1 MSHRVFT
8 MVLEP
13 VSNFDNLLEE
23 LTNDIIKKE
32 VVLFTGAG
40 LTQKSG
46 GISWFGL
53 IQFLIEKFHYSSLLL
68 KNWENDSKKYQ
79 LIIDDIFKRNDQKEI
94 YESIQ
99 ELLKDA
105 FIEEDMINL
114 MKFPWFTVFT
124 TNYDSATENG
134 LKKEQKKRR
143 VIPVFRGD
151 EYFLPG
157 KNRELCVVYLMGS
170 REVSFNSP
178 GSMIFTTGQR
188 SREDKYRSKIYD
200 QLGSHAANLS
210 FLFIGYSF
218 DDDIFLETIKRVRE
232 QTGKRTKKFYAVF
245 KNEPDEEKRYLL
257 EGEGIE
263 IVVCDLTKFTEILYH
278 KYELLDPENY
288 SKIRLLIGSKP
299 IQIDPSRISDFLDN
313 FKPVDINLLLDPVTA
328 PQFFKGK
335 TESFYPFKEGW
346 HFKRQESEE
355 LKKSILQSTK
365 ESPCNI
371 ICVTG
376 HLGTGRTFIIKSAI
390 YDLITQYNSIAIQI
404 QKYAINPFPDIH
416 QILDF
421 FHEVTKQAT
430 EQKSPKP
437 ERLIFWAEHTP
448 EQNVILKF
456 KNIAELLP
464 FPIHFIFEEVANE
477 KYIEDLAEKFNLF
490 RIELSDNITKG
501 IETDLIKYISETS
514 TLHKFPEKSDELISR
529 IVGQERQ
536 FLPIMYRTIDP
547 TKESI
552 DEIIKKDFFTIQT
565 NEQLRDL
572 IIYCSIASCVDQ
584 EVPITIL
591 VKVARQKFD
600 DPDISYKDIY
610 ELCDKK
616 GYHFI
621 NIIPDSE
628 TGYLFSLYHP
638 IIAQKIVDLVNR
650 KNIDQYLYEIVDS
663 CDISLYTDARFI
675 GNLLITNGVKIVNKA
690 GHYYKIAST
699 TDGLLNAFQKL
710 YNRQPARPI
719 IHHYARLIHLLFPY
733 NENVIEILEKALPE
747 PEEKYQMDEPKE
759 YIYNS
764 LAKIRWELY
773 KDILVKKMRNDPEI
787 CEIFSLIEAAKQQSE
802 TIHPYSLHGRIL
814 MDLFENE
821 SNLEERMKLLTEA
834 LDVYDVAESILK
846 SDDFRGYIK
855 LQELGERLFNATNS
869 IDPHLSLQIADDF
882 AFNGDGTGFYYL
894 SQISYKAGKIPDALQ
909 FIKKAMDCDHF
920 PDSTI
925 ILKMKILIEFDDPP
939 YKTELLG
946 LADMNISEKNETW
959 ESCLFKGA
967 IYTINSAPT
976 GAQRFLRLA
985 WRKAPND
992 KRTKIMVQI
1001 KEKGKPKL
1009 FTGKILHG
1017 ITDKEGYIY
1026 NHNIDGL
1033 PSEIFFDPRSER
1045 NEKGLRSGFTVN
1057 FTIGFN
1063 SLGIVAVDLK
1073 TIN

>member
-1 MSHRVFT
+1 MAP
-8 MVLEP
+8 EKAN
-13 VSNFDNLLEE
+13 NFDSPLEE
-23 LTNDIIKKE
+23 LVNDIIKKE
-32 VVLFTGAG
+32 CVLFTGAG

-46 GISWFGL
+46 GISWYGL
-53 IQFLIEKFHYSSLLL
+53 IKYLIEKFNYSSPIL
-68 KNWENDSKKYQ
+68 KNWENDSKKNQ
-79 LIIDDIFKRNDQKEI
+79 LIIDDIFRKNDQKEV

-105 FIEEDMINL
+105 FVEENLINL
-114 MKFPWFTVFT
+114 MKLPWFTVFT
-124 TNYDSATENG
+124 TNYDSGTENG
-134 LKKEQKKRR
+134 LKTSQITRK

-178 GSMIFTTGQR
+178 GSMILTTGQK
-188 SREDKYRSKIYD
+188 SREDKYRSKLYD

-218 DDDIFLETIKRVRE
+218 SDDIFLETVKRVRE
-232 QTGKRTKKFYAVF
+232 QTGKRTKKFIAIF
-245 KNEPDEEKRYLL
+245 KTEPDEEKRYLL

-263 IVVCDLTKFTEILYH
+263 IIVCDLVKFANKLYH

-288 SKIRLLIGSKP
+288 SKIRLLIGSKI
-299 IQIDPSRISDFLDN
+299 IQIDPSKISDFLDA
-313 FKPVDINLLLDPVTA
+313 FKPVDSNLLLDSVTA
-328 PQFFKGK
+328 LQFFKGK

-355 LKKSILQSTK
+355 LKKNILLCTK

-371 ICVTG
+371 ICITG
-376 HLGTGRTFIIKSAI
+376 NLGTGRTFIIKSAI
-390 YDLITQYNSIAIQI
+390 YDLITQHNSIAIQI

-416 QILDF
+416 QIIKF
-421 FHEVTKQAT
+421 FHEVTNQAA

-456 KNIAELLP
+456 KNIAELLQ
-464 FPIHFIFEEVANE
+464 FPIHFIFEEVSNE
-477 KYIEDLAEKFNLF
+477 KYIEDLAEKFNLC
-490 RIELSDNITKG
+490 RIELSNNITEG
-501 IETDLIKYISETS
+501 IETALIKYISDTS
-514 TLHKFPEKSDELISR
+514 IIHKFPEKSDEQISR
-529 IVGQERQ
+529 IVYQEKQ

-552 DEIIKKDFFTIQT
+552 DEIIQQDFYEIQK
-565 NEQLRDL
+565 NEKLRDI
-572 IIYCSIASCVDQ
+572 IIYCSIASCVNQ

-591 VKVARQKFD
+591 VKAARRKFD

-610 ELCDKK
+610 EICDKK

-621 NIIPDSE
+621 NIIPDPD
-628 TGYLFSLYHP
+628 TGYLFSIYHP
-638 IIAQKIVDLVNR
+638 IIAQKIVNMVNR
-650 KNIDQYLYEIVDS
+650 KNVDQYLYDIVDI
-663 CDISLYTDARFI
+663 CDITLFTDARFI
-675 GNLLITNGVKIVNKA
+675 GNLLITNGVKIVNRA

-710 YNRQPARPI
+710 YTRQPARPI
-719 IHHYARLIHLLFPY
+719 IHHYARLIHILFPS
-733 NENVIEILEKALPE
+733 NENVIQILEKALPE
-747 PEEKYQMDEPKE
+747 PEENYQMDEPKE

-764 LAKIRWELY
+764 LAKIKWELY
-773 KDILVKKMRNDPEI
+773 KNDLVKKKRSDPEI
-787 CEIFSLIEAAKQQSE
+787 FEIFSLLEAAKQQNES
-802 TIHPYSLHGRIL
+802 IHPYSLHGKIL
-814 MDLFENE
+814 MDLFEYE
-821 SNLEERMKLLTEA
+821 SNPEDRLKLLTEA
-834 LDVYDVAESILK
+834 LDIYDIATSVLQ

-882 AFNGDGTGFYYL
+882 AFNGDGIGFYYL
-894 SQISYKAGKIPDALQ
+894 AQISYKAGKVPDALQ

-939 YKTELLG
+939 YRTELLD
-946 LADMNISEKNETW
+946 LADMDIAEKNETW
-959 ESCLFKGA
+959 ESCLFKGI
-967 IYTINSAPT
+967 IYTINSIPT
-976 GAQRFLRLA
+976 GSQRFLRLA
-985 WRKAPND
+985 WRKAPGD

-1001 KEKGKPKL
+1001 KENGKPKI

-1026 NHNIDGL
+1026 SHNINEL